1 MQKTLV
7 SVATGSVLCLCLAT
21 VAGHTVAQGGGER
34 AMELLDAVA
43 TARGLGSTPIKD
55 GGGNP
60 PVADDDGDGVA
71 NDSDSVRTHPRA
83 KPWTARVARSPAGP
97 RSGGPTGL

>member
-43 TARGLGSTPIKD
+43 TARAWAAHHQRRG
-55 GGGNP
+55 
-60 PVADDDGDGVA
+60 
-71 NDSDSVRTHPRA
+71 
-83 KPWTARVARSPAGP
+83 
-97 RSGGPTGL
+97 